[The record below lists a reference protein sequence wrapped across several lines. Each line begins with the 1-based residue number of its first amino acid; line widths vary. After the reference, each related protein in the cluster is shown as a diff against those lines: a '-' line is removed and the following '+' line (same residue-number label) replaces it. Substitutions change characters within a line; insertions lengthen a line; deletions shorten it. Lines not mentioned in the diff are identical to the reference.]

1 MLAPRKTLWSTPGVG
16 VEAACQLLRLGAAD
30 KVIDVGCGDGRFL
43 LEAARRGARAVGL
56 EIDAERAEAARANG
70 CVDVRTCNALDE
82 AEWSKAFDDG
92 VTCAFLY
99 LVPRGL
105 RLVAPRL
112 IERSKTRPIRVV
124 TYMAPLPG
132 ATYVEKTTVTPAH
145 QPSAAW
151 PLYAYDLGVAA
162 VKVCVVGRDA
172 ALVVGA
178 IARYHMLKEDDEAPS
193 VEEAV
198 VRFPR
203 TRYGVTNVSLHTSGE
218 GPFDGYIVL
227 ASERWK
233 DYVTAAHT
241 SDAPLRLLADAGAFN
256 ADHARCAVQ
265 VDFEYVHGVD
275 VARPKRGCS
284 ERDKD
289 GLPRIVEA
297 LREADWASTT
307 PVEAEEPAGPHVAV
321 MGPDARPLYRALCL
335 KLGAAPVDDVHTCT
349 LSTKYYETPLTLSL
363 SHAPETEAL
372 VYCGPPSSEAAALFA
387 NDLRTRLLVVQ
398 GYDTAAREWCAARGV
413 ELVSEAPAAAAAR
426 CRGALE
432 ATLWSTVAPPA
443 GLPVPA
449 AARVSRELSDHLV
462 NAGTSDAPPPP
473 PPGGSGVDAFEAA
486 VDAARATCAEDLSD
500 DARRERA
507 ADVATKLLGALGVG
521 DESDSDSVT

>member
-1 MLAPRKTLWSTPGVG
+1 
-16 VEAACQLLRLGAAD
+16 
-30 KVIDVGCGDGRFL
+30 
-43 LEAARRGARAVGL
+43 
-56 EIDAERAEAARANG
+56 
-70 CVDVRTCNALDE
+70 
-82 AEWSKAFDDG
+82 
-92 VTCAFLY
+92 LY

-132 ATYVEKTTVTPAH
+132 ATHVEKTTVTPPH

-151 PLYAYDLGVAA
+151 PLYAYDLGVAT

-172 ALVVGA
+172 AKVVGC
-178 IARYHMLKEDDEAPS
+178 IAQYHLLEEGDEAPPPLKD
-193 VEEAV
+193 AV

-275 VARPKRGCS
+275 VSRPKKGCD

-335 KLGAAPVDDVHTCT
+335 KLGAAPVDD
-349 LSTKYYETPLTLSL
+349 
-363 SHAPETEAL
+363 
-372 VYCGPPSSEAAALFA
+372 
-387 NDLRTRLLVVQ
+387 
-398 GYDTAAREWCAARGV
+398 
-413 ELVSEAPAAAAAR
+413 
-426 CRGALE
+426 
-432 ATLWSTVAPPA
+432 
-443 GLPVPA
+443 
-449 AARVSRELSDHLV
+449 
-462 NAGTSDAPPPP
+462 
-473 PPGGSGVDAFEAA
+473 
-486 VDAARATCAEDLSD
+486 
-500 DARRERA
+500 
-507 ADVATKLLGALGVG
+507 
-521 DESDSDSVT
+521 

>member
-1 MLAPRKTLWSTPGVG
+1 MTS
-16 VEAACQLLRLGAAD
+16 AAAT
-30 KVIDVGCGDGRFL
+30 GDSSS
-43 LEAARRGARAVGL
+43 RRRSAARAVGL

-151 PLYAYDLGVAA
+151 PLYAYDLGVAT

-172 ALVVGA
+172 AKVVGC
-178 IARYHMLKEDDEAPS
+178 IAQYHLLEEGDEAPQP
-193 VEEAV
+193 VDEAV

-203 TRYGVTNVSLHTSGE
+203 TRYGVMNVSLHTSGE

-241 SDAPLRLLADAGAFN
+241 VMRRYACWPTPAPSTRTTRAAPSSRF
-256 ADHARCAVQ
+256 RI
-265 VDFEYVHGVD
+265 
-275 VARPKRGCS
+275 RPRRRRRAAEKGCS

-289 GLPRIVEA
+289 GLPRIVRGA
-297 LREADWASTT
+297 AREADWASTT

-335 KLGAAPVDDVHTCT
+335 KLGAAPVDDVTHLHALYKILRDAADALLISRAGDRSLGLLRPAFLRGRCA
-349 LSTKYYETPLTLSL
+349 LCQRLTNK
-363 SHAPETEAL
+363 APRRPGLRHGRAR
-372 VYCGPPSSEAAALFA
+372 VVRRAASNWFPRRRRPRPRGAAAPS
-387 NDLRTRLLVVQ
+387 RRRSGRRWRRRP
-398 GYDTAAREWCAARGV
+398 GYRYRRRRGC
-413 ELVSEAPAAAAAR
+413 PAS
-426 CRGALE
+426 CP
-432 ATLWSTVAPPA
+432 T
-443 GLPVPA
+443 
-449 AARVSRELSDHLV
+449 
-462 NAGTSDAPPPP
+462 TS
-473 PPGGSGVDAFEAA
+473 
-486 VDAARATCAEDLSD
+486 
-500 DARRERA
+500 
-507 ADVATKLLGALGVG
+507 
-521 DESDSDSVT
+521 